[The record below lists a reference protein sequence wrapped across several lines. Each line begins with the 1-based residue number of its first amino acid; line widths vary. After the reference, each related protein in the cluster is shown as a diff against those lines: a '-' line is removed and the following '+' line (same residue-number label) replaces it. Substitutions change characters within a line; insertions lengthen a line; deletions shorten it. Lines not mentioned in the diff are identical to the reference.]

1 MAVGAPGLWLC
12 GQGPMAGARVMEVHE
27 DTCAGLGA
35 SGGRGGRGSVLLRE
49 SSQLPLSSQ
58 RDVGMASGTHTKPP
72 GQV

>member
-1 MAVGAPGLWLC
+1 
-12 GQGPMAGARVMEVHE
+12 MEVHE